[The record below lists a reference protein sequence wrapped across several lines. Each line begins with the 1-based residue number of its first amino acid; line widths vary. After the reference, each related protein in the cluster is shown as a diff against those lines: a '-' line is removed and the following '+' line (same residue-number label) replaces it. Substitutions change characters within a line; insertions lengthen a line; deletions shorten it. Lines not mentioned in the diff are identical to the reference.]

1 MIFDSLWKPH
11 FLALFP
17 FTSGSRDQAVTAVL
31 QSIIQ
36 AQVTAVLQSII
47 QAQVTALLQSII
59 QAQVTAVLQSII
71 QAQVTA
77 VLQSI
82 IQAQVTAL
90 LCPVWSLRTV
100 TSQGNANL
108 YIAHNIIVNKYWKM
122 IPQPHLLL
130 SKFDW
135 DVMARSVTTMA
146 TRLTADIV
154 Y

>member
-17 FTSGSRDQAVTAVL
+17 FTSGSRDQA
-31 QSIIQ
+31 
-36 AQVTAVLQSII
+36 
-47 QAQVTALLQSII
+47 
-59 QAQVTAVLQSII
+59 VTAVLQSII

-130 SKFDW
+130 SKFD
-135 DVMARSVTTMA
+135 
-146 TRLTADIV
+146 
-154 Y
+154 